1 MDVAPYVMNMLRK
14 LRVEQSHTAMSR
26 FVFTKKNSIEPLHPQ
41 SPTRYFKKLEQRYDI
56 QDFHPHKLRHSFA
69 SIAITNGAD
78 IASISEIL
86 GHSDKAVTL
95 RMYTH
100 ADEESRKRAS
110 GIFEN
115 AITAPQKTDTIS
127 A

>member
-14 LRVEQSHTAMSR
+14 LRVEQSHTAMGR

-69 SIAITNGAD
+69 SI
-78 IASISEIL
+78 SEIL

-100 ADEESRKRAS
+100 EDEESRKRAS

-115 AITAPQKTDTIS
+115 AITAPQKTDTVS